1 MFAQDLMA
9 ALAELVQRIREILP
23 NLLAA
28 AGLVL
33 LGWLLGSLL
42 RVVARRAIEASL
54 DRMARTARIQ
64 EAVQR
69 AGVRSTMPKVTGGFV
84 FWVVLLFFAAA
95 AIEILG
101 LPVVTSSLSQF
112 ASYLPNVL
120 AAIVIFFAGLM
131 VGNLARAAV
140 ASAAAS
146 AGVLRGSALGRMA
159 YVAILTM
166 ATVVALQ
173 QLGVKGEILVIIFA
187 IVVGSV
193 LAAGGLAFGLG
204 ARTAVSNLIGSH
216 YVSHFYHVGQTVR
229 IDGTEGR
236 ILDTTPTAVVLETTA
251 GRLLIPA
258 RRFSEQSSLL
268 VTETD

>member
-1 MFAQDLMA
+1 MLAQDLMTA
-9 ALAELVQRIREILP
+9 MAELVQRIREILP

-28 AGLVL
+28 AGLVV

-54 DRMARTARIQ
+54 DRMARTTR
-64 EAVQR
+64 
-69 AGVRSTMPKVTGGFV
+69 MGGFV
-84 FWVVLLFFAAA
+84 FWVVLLFFVAA

-120 AAIVIFFAGLM
+120 AAIVIFFVGLLI
-131 VGNLARAAV
+131 GNLARGAV
-140 ASAAAS
+140 ASAAAT
-146 AGVLRGSALGRMA
+146 AHLTYGAALGRMA
-159 YVAILTM
+159 YITILAM

-173 QLGVKGEILVIIFA
+173 QLGVNGEILVVIFA

-216 YVSHFYHVGQTVR
+216 YVSQFYQVGQTVR

-236 ILDTTPTAVVLETTA
+236 ILDTTPTAVVLETAA

-268 VTETD
+268 MTEAD